1 MKTIVDDDGVM
12 HEVYTKKEVMSMLEN
27 MKSEIEKLETFNT
40 TDRSSLYFIIGNKVS
55 NILDKHIAEIKG
67 E

>member
-1 MKTIVDDDGVM
+1 MQTIVDDDGVM
-12 HEVYTKKEVMSMLEN
+12 HEVYTKKEVMSMLES
-27 MKSEIEKLETFNT
+27 MKSEIEELETFNT